1 MVVGVHASYYFDYF
15 LHYLANSR
23 NHWRVYKMKYYK
35 YGHGKW
41 IAVVFENN
49 NIYVPQ
55 GTEKIIKSTARKIA
69 ERYNKGPLLFTDE
82 ELKLLFDND

>member
-1 MVVGVHASYYFDYF
+1 MRYVKH
-15 LHYLANSR
+15 
-23 NHWRVYKMKYYK
+23 
-35 YGHGKW
+35 GHGKW

-55 GTEKIIKSTARKIA
+55 GTKKIIKLTVRKIA